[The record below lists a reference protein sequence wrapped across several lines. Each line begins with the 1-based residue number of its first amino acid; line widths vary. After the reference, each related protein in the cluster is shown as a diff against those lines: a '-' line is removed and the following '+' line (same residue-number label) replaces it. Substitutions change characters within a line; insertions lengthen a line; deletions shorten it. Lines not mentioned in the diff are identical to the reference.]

1 MCFSSVEQ
9 VLCNPSLL
17 GDILALVV
25 ERTKR
30 TSKALSLLNVSRQF
44 RHPIVVKR
52 VYQSLR
58 LNDRK
63 SKRVLCLL
71 NGDEQKVIFR
81 DVLCI
86 DVDYETFEWNYESVR
101 ASILLRGVKSMQFN
115 AVTEGDLSVLGHVK
129 ELDLNHTGV
138 ADASPLRK
146 VQKLNLSSTKVI
158 DVSALGN
165 VRELDLSSTKV
176 SDVSA
181 LGNVRKLNLSWTK
194 VTDVSALGNVLELD
208 LSWTGVTDVSA
219 LSNVHSLCLAFTSV
233 TDVSALVSVH
243 TLNLNNAWEVHDV
256 SALINVRNLNISMT
270 KVADISALENLETLY
285 VGVPMR
291 RMKRL
296 RLKPLKRLKT
306 LFVENR
312 LVKDFRQYDGYM
324 IDDICPSLYI
334 L

>member
-1 MCFSSVEQ
+1 MCFSSVER
-9 VLCNPSLL
+9 VLCNPYLL

-30 TSKALSLLNVSRQF
+30 TSAALSLLNVSRRF
-44 RHPIVVKR
+44 RNPIVVKR
-52 VYQSLR
+52 VYRSLR
-58 LNDRK
+58 LNYRK
-63 SKRVLCLL
+63 SRRVLCLL
-71 NGDEQKVIFR
+71 NDFEQNVIFR

-86 DVDYETFEWNYESVR
+86 NSDYETLEWNYESVR
-101 ASILLRGVKSMQFN
+101 ASILLRCVGYMQFK

-138 ADASPLRK
+138 ADASPLSK

-181 LGNVRKLNLSWTK
+181 LNNVRKLNLSWTK
-194 VTDVSALGNVLELD
+194 VTDVSALGNVRELN
-208 LSWTGVTDVSA
+208 LSWTKVTDVSA
-219 LSNVHSLCLAFTSV
+219 LSNVHSLCLAFTPV
-233 TDVSALVSVH
+233 TDVSALVNVH
-243 TLNLNNAWEVHDV
+243 TLNLGNSWEVCDV
-256 SALINVRNLNISMT
+256 NALSNLRSLNISMT
-270 KVADISALENLETLY
+270 KVADISTLVNLETLY
-285 VGVPMR
+285 VGLPMP

-306 LFVENR
+306 LFVEDR
-312 LVKDFRQYDGYM
+312 MIKDFSQYDGYM
-324 IDDICPSLYI
+324 IDDIYPFRYI